1 MGKETLPCPNWVFD
15 FPVSVPLVIYGSTF
29 EYFKIYHET
38 HLETSR
44 VDFEAINLF
53 LFSGVSHGKLMELM
67 QESDLDNIIIALT
80 ETHPIITVPT
90 ILVVI
95 IIILLLFV
103 LAYRKT
109 CPRLLTCIYRQPIN
123 PKDNGSVEN
132 PIEMKTLEPAQIYD
146 EPDIVVHKDYDP
158 SERFIRRL
166 FSYRHR
172 SADRNSKRNIISH
185 QA

>member
-1 MGKETLPCPNWVFD
+1 MID
-15 FPVSVPLVIYGSTF
+15 GSTF

-38 HLETSR
+38 HLETYP

-67 QESDLDNIIIALT
+67 QESDLDNMIIALT

-95 IIILLLFV
+95 VILLIILV
-103 LAYRKT
+103 LVYRKT
-109 CPRLLTCIYRQPIN
+109 CPRIQTYIYRQTVN

-132 PIEMKTLEPAQIYD
+132 PIEMETLEPAQIYD

-158 SERFIRRL
+158 SEKFIRRL

-172 SADRNSKRNIISH
+172 RAGRNSRRNIISQ